1 MAEEVEDN
9 PKARG
14 GVARAESLSPEERK
28 HIARQAALSRW
39 DANIPA
45 AEYEG
50 EFNIGNLVISA
61 AVLPNSK
68 RLITQTTFLKAL
80 GRSPQPRAGTGVL
93 STLDGLPSFLQA
105 EVLKPFISDELM
117 QSTTPIF
124 YRTKTGSRAVGYDA
138 ELLPSVA
145 EVYLQFRD
153 KSLEEKGELPRR
165 YKDIIAACDMLIRG
179 LAHIG
184 IVALVDEATGYQEVR
199 DRQALQ
205 AILDKFLEKEFAA
218 WAKRFPDEFYKEM
231 FRLRGWDWKSL
242 KGRRPQLVGVLT
254 NNIVYQ
260 RLLPGLLKELKERNP
275 KDEQGKRRAK
285 HHQWLTVDVGH
296 PALAQ
301 HLHAVTA
308 LMRAS
313 ATWDSFQAILNRA
326 FPKRSAKDLQHSL
339 FE

>member
-1 MAEEVEDN
+1 MSEDN

-14 GVARAESLSPEERK
+14 GIARAEALSPEERK
-28 HIARQAALSRW
+28 HIARQAALARW
-39 DANIPA
+39 DTNIPTA
-45 AEYEG
+45 DYEG
-50 EFNIGNLVISA
+50 EFKIGNLVISA
-61 AVLPNSK
+61 AVLPNGK

-80 GRSPQPRAGTGVL
+80 GRSPQPSAGTGVL

-105 EVLKPFISDELM
+105 EVLKPFISEELM

-124 YRTKTGSRAVGYDA
+124 YRSKSGGRAVGYDA
-138 ELLPSVA
+138 ELLPAVA
-145 EVYLQFRD
+145 EVYLRFRD
-153 KSLEEKGELPRR
+153 KSLETGKVPSR
-165 YKDIIAACDMLIRG
+165 YKNIITACDVLIRG
-179 LAHIG
+179 LAHVG
-184 IVALVDEATGYQEVR
+184 IVALVDEATGYQDVR

-218 WAKRFPDEFYKEM
+218 WAKRFGDEFYGEM

-260 RLLPGLLKELKERNP
+260 RIAPGLLEELKNRNP
-275 KDEQGKRRAK
+275 KDEQGKRRSK

-301 HLHAVTA
+301 HLHAVTG

-313 ATWDSFQAILNRA
+313 HDWDDFKKMLDRA
-326 FPKRSAKDLQHSL
+326 FPKRTAQNSL
-339 FE
+339 FA